1 MSKCTSQLFL
11 PSQNGGSL
19 CHNLTLERRAHPTKE
34 NGRHSEASENVPS
47 SFASFV
53 LFDSFELQRSRVQG
67 SVTIFSRRSV
77 YRATQYRCTAQSG
90 TESSDRAS
98 PARLSGFVPR
108 TKDAACRVDRS
119 WVGTLHVKMKH
130 DSHEEK
136 KKGTGFLSY
145 AQASPSKI
153 SSKTDVWTIKSLKYS
168 ASEARGFLF
177 CGLNLARPILIRTCQ
192 VSR

>member
-119 WVGTLHVKMKH
+119 WVGTLHVKMKRE
-130 DSHEEK
+130 SHREK
-136 KKGTGFLSY
+136 KMGLGFFDMRRHHH
-145 AQASPSKI
+145 AKKAVK
-153 SSKTDVWTIKSLKYS
+153 
-168 ASEARGFLF
+168 
-177 CGLNLARPILIRTCQ
+177 
-192 VSR
+192 